1 MAFFPSWVCVLV
13 GSFSFSLAG
22 DLNFSRL
29 YPPLWKE
36 SPGQFSDY
44 TVENGIYIIDPWVF
58 PERLGMYKILLNQ
71 TATYFEKFAP
81 ENEQNLLWGLPVQHG
96 WQYSSD
102 LNYFLCVLPFLA
114 AVDSGILGISSDQVR
129 LLPPPMDQKRF
140 CYDVSG
146 CLLSFPK
153 AMNKWSD
160 FYKYVVSPSSTFDD
174 LLKYL
179 WDAHIFTLTNTLN
192 TFEDRYVYYSEKE
205 VKFEKD
211 WSVAVEY
218 IGVARIPT
226 TLIRVHESQKGL
238 PPRILNKTDTVP
250 EISDFTTLQNTVLL
264 GLNVLSSVNKLTGRL
279 ADPSQRTDCGHKPDD
294 LCVSVDSWWAGSF
307 SLTAWKIAM
316 KTQTLRKL
324 LLELFDILLEI
335 SD

>member
-1 MAFFPSWVCVLV
+1 MAFLPSWVCVLV

-22 DLNFSRL
+22 DLNFSHL

-71 TATYFEKFAP
+71 TATYFEKFAS

-96 WQYSSD
+96 WQYSSGRLADPSRRTDCGYESNHLCISVDSWWAD

-160 FYKYVVSPSSTFDD
+160 FYKYVLSPSSTFDD

-192 TFEDRYVYYSEKE
+192 TFEDRYVYYSEQE

-238 PPRILNKTDTVP
+238 PPRILNKTDEDP
-250 EISDFTTLQNTVLL
+250 EISDFTALQNTVLM
-264 GLNVLSSVNKLTGRL
+264 GLNVLSSVHKLTGKNFKRIL
-279 ADPSQRTDCGHKPDD
+279 HKNQDNVEQS
-294 LCVSVDSWWAGSF
+294 LVS
-307 SLTAWKIAM
+307 
-316 KTQTLRKL
+316 
-324 LLELFDILLEI
+324 
-335 SD
+335 